1 VDVDDGDLLAILSSE
16 SARAAIDDLADAYP
30 VTHEASWRV
39 LVIRHGGGDFGDVA
53 AIPGVAVVSGAD
65 VASEILEGLNK
76 GEALFVQAWSQ
87 RRGSPKERRR
97 GEGLDWDAEGFEPPD
112 PPPDE
117 GLDGE

>member
-39 LVIRHGGGDFGDVA
+39 LVIRHGGGDFGDLA
-53 AIPGVAVVSGAD
+53 AIPGAAVVSGAD
-65 VASEILEGLNK
+65 VASEMLEGLD
-76 GEALFVQAWSQ
+76 ESEVLFVQAWSM
-87 RRGSPKERRR
+87 RRGSSKNRRR

-112 PPPDE
+112 PPPDV
-117 GLDGE
+117 GLDGD